1 MAELALK
8 LGGVKMKGFI
18 YRLGQSLKD
27 RGECAGH
34 KRRWYAGAMI
44 RVGLAIRDFAASTIR
59 IRAAW

>member
-1 MAELALK
+1 MR
-8 LGGVKMKGFI
+8 GFI

-44 RVGLAIRDFAASTIR
+44 RVGLSIRELALNMRT
-59 IRAAW
+59 AW